1 MQRHSELP
9 YQNSEDAYFAP
20 HPPPPGINADTL
32 KSTTIV
38 SANGFA
44 VQIEPPQRPALHFHA
59 SPSSLPAATMRFS
72 KYESKGPGVAKRT
85 IRFEDLEART

>member
-1 MQRHSELP
+1 MGVHAAE
-9 YQNSEDAYFAP
+9 
-20 HPPPPGINADTL
+20 TL

-59 SPSSLPAATMRFS
+59 SPNSMPAATMRFS
-72 KYESKGPGVAKRT
+72 KFDSRGPGMSKRT
-85 IRFEDLEART
+85 IRFEDLEPRPQKKVNLTPG